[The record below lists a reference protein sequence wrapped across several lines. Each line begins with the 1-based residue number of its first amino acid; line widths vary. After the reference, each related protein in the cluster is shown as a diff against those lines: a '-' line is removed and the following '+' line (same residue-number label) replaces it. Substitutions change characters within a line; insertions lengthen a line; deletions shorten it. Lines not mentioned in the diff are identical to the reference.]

1 MKVKYRGKTI
11 EIQNDLDTSSSNHFK
26 FVFTSTWNCYN
37 IEILKEERHMGIG
50 HVNKDYYNKHKYAVV
65 VSSPFGSCIVD
76 GYSDSTI
83 KKCLQEAIDNIASD
97 IDDLINRLEDMDEE
111 QDDRDEIAYWI
122 GLMKDL

>member
-1 MKVKYRGKTI
+1 MKVKYRNRFVD
-11 EIQNDLDTSSSNHFK
+11 IQNELGNLRG
-26 FVFTSTWNCYN
+26 FVFVSTWNCYN
-37 IEILKEERHMGIG
+37 IEIIKNERNFRISSKVSKE
-50 HVNKDYYNKHKYAVV
+50 YYDSHKYEVM
-65 VSSPFGSCIVD
+65 VSSPFGSYIVD